1 MKEIKGKVAV
11 VTGAAM
17 GMGRKLSEFL
27 AADGAK
33 VAMLDL
39 NQKALDEAVKELRA
53 AGAQVYPYAL
63 DITQRPQVYATADRV
78 RKEVGAADILINNAG
93 VVYGADFLDCP
104 DEKFAWVMDVN
115 VNGMAWMTK
124 AFLPDMVAKKA
135 GHVVNL
141 ASAGGIL
148 AVPKLSSYC
157 ASKFAVVGF
166 SETLRMEMKKNG
178 LPEIR
183 FTIVCPSY
191 VTTGMFEGVK
201 APMFT
206 PWMTTEQMAGK
217 IMKAIKKN
225 QDYVLEPF
233 GVKFAPLLKA
243 ILSARALD
251 KYNIKL
257 GVARSM
263 DRWTGRK

>member
-1 MKEIKGKVAV
+1 MKEISGKVAV

-17 GMGRKLSEFL
+17 GMGRKISEFL

-33 VAMLDL
+33 VAMLDF
-39 NQKALDEAVKELRA
+39 NQKALDQTIKELKET
-53 AGAQVYPYAL
+53 GAQVYPYL
-63 DITQRPQVYATADRV
+63 VDVTNRPQVYAVADQV
-78 RKEVGAADILINNAG
+78 RKEVGPADILVNNAG

-115 VNGMAWMTK
+115 VNGVAWMTK

-157 ASKFAVVGF
+157 ASKFAVIGF
-166 SETLRMEMKKNG
+166 TETLRMEMKARG
-178 LPEIR
+178 LPDIR

-191 VTTGMFEGVK
+191 VATGMFEGAR
-201 APMFT
+201 APKFT
-206 PWMTTEQMAGK
+206 PWMTTEQMAKK
-217 IMKAIKKN
+217 IFNAIKKN
-225 QDYVLEPF
+225 QDYLLEPF

-243 ILSARALD
+243 ILSARILD
-251 KYNIKL
+251 KYNLKL
-257 GVARSM
+257 GVASSM
-263 DRWTGRK
+263 KKWTGRK

>member
-17 GMGRKLSEFL
+17 GMGRRLSELL

-39 NQKALDEAVKELRA
+39 DQKALDQTVKEIKA
-53 AGAQVYPYAL
+53 TGAQVFPYTL
-63 DITQRPQVYATADRV
+63 DITQRPQVYATADKV
-78 RKEVGAADILINNAG
+78 RKEVGPADILINNAG
-93 VVYGADFLDCP
+93 VVYGSDFLDCP

-157 ASKFAVVGF
+157 ASKFAVIGF
-166 SETLRMEMKKNG
+166 TEALRMEMQRQR
-178 LPEIR
+178 LPEIH

-191 VTTGMFEGVK
+191 VATGMFQGVK
-201 APMFT
+201 PPMLT
-206 PWMTTEQMAGK
+206 SWMTTEQMAD
-217 IMKAIKKN
+217 IIYQAFKKN
-225 QDYVLEPF
+225 KNYVLEPF
-233 GVKFAPLLKA
+233 MVKLAPLLKA
-243 ILSARALD
+243 ILPSRTLDNINAR
-251 KYNIKL
+251 L

-263 DRWTGRK
+263 KGWTGRK